1 MEANP
6 DFDYAF
12 LDAEM
17 VSARLTLSMS
27 IIFKSFPIRV
37 HVLGLNCII
46 TPRQTA
52 SFSFATVP
60 CCRCI
65 TIPSFKFPPSIIF
78 TFLFDASPVMQS
90 SVHPHPQIHYD
101 HYIPFPPST
110 LQPSTSSS
118 RSILT
123 TNPPHP
129 LFSQLTHP
137 DPLPNPPPNRDL
149 PLPPLHPHLPPT
161 HANPPLRT
169 RLPPLPQQQH
179 RRVLQDVRARRNHHN
194 THRREN
200 AVTKRTRGFRGAER
214 EPGVEGRWERHECEC
229 E

>member
-1 MEANP
+1 MALVRTFTLPHYEKYPVHVVLFKNVKNAGYLRSQLMEANP

-37 HVLGLNCII
+37 HVLGLSCII

-78 TFLFDASPVMQS
+78 TFLFDASPVMQP

-123 TNPPHP
+123 TNPLHS
-129 LFSQLTHP
+129 LFPS
-137 DPLPNPPPNRDL
+137 
-149 PLPPLHPHLPPT
+149 
-161 HANPPLRT
+161 
-169 RLPPLPQQQH
+169 
-179 RRVLQDVRARRNHHN
+179 
-194 THRREN
+194 
-200 AVTKRTRGFRGAER
+200 
-214 EPGVEGRWERHECEC
+214 
-229 E
+229 